1 MNGRMGQS
9 MITLHKLKIFILV
22 CEQGSLNKAAGA
34 LYLSQSAVSQHIQ
47 DLEASLGTQLLE
59 RSPRGTHPTAA
70 GEVLLDYARQMIQ
83 LLAHAE
89 RDIVQIDTA
98 QSLQLDIG
106 ATPGISVYLIPRW
119 LRDFQTDYDNIN
131 VSMQTGLTK
140 DIIAGVMD
148 TRYDLGFV
156 EGEIDDLTRDGLGQ
170 LPFYNMAYDVVVGAS
185 HPWADQTMI
194 SGEQLSGHP
203 FITRQP
209 TSRTRRW
216 LEAVLASHDIRL
228 KNTTELDSPGT
239 IKYALLEGGGI
250 SILPRYAVEREVERG
265 ELKVLSIE
273 GIVLDRSLRLV
284 WNQRLPLTTTQ
295 RAFLNMLVPSAPQL
309 SMLL

>member
-1 MNGRMGQS
+1 

-22 CEQGSLNKAAGA
+22 CEQGSLNKAAQA

-59 RSPRGTHPTAA
+59 RSPRGTQPTPA
-70 GEVLLDYARQMIQ
+70 GDVLLGYARQMVQ
-83 LLAHAE
+83 LLAEAE
-89 RDIVQIDTA
+89 HEIVQIDTA
-98 QSLQLDIG
+98 QSLQLDLG

-119 LRDFQTDYDNIN
+119 LRDFQSDYDNIN

-156 EGEIDDLTRDGLGQ
+156 EGTIDDLARDGMGQ
-170 LPFYNMAYDVVVGAS
+170 LPFYNLAYDVVVSAD
-185 HPWADQTMI
+185 HPWATLSTITADQ
-194 SGEQLSGHP
+194 LAGHT
-203 FITRQP
+203 FINRQP
-209 TSRTRRW
+209 SSRTRQW
-216 LEAVLASHDIRL
+216 IETVLGTHGIRL
-228 KNTTELDSPGT
+228 KTTTELDSPGT
-239 IKYALLEGGGI
+239 IKYALLDGGGV

-265 ELKVLSIE
+265 ELTLLSID
-273 GIVLDRSLRLV
+273 GITLDRSLRLV
-284 WNQRLPLTTTQ
+284 WNQRIPFTATQ
-295 RAFLNMLVPSAPQL
+295 RAFLNMLAPTAPQL

>member
-1 MNGRMGQS
+1 

-22 CEQGSLNKAAGA
+22 CEQGSLNKAAQA

-47 DLEASLGTQLLE
+47 DLEASLGAKLLN
-59 RSPRGTHPTAA
+59 RSPRGTTATPA
-70 GEVLLDYARQMIQ
+70 GEVLLDYARQMVR
-83 LLAHAE
+83 LLAEAE
-89 RDIVQIDTA
+89 HDIVQIDTA
-98 QSLQLDIG
+98 QSLQLDLG

-119 LRDFQTDYDNIN
+119 LRDFQSDYDNIN

-156 EGEIDDLTRDGLGQ
+156 EGEIDDLVRDNLGQ
-170 LPFYNMAYDVVVGAS
+170 LPFYNMAYDVVVSAD
-185 HPWADQTMI
+185 HDWAHQSTI
-194 SGEQLSGHP
+194 TPEQLAQHP
-203 FITRQP
+203 FINRQP

-216 LEAVLASHDIRL
+216 MEGVLGRYGIRL
-228 KNTTELDSPGT
+228 KTTTELDSPGT
-239 IKYALLEGGGI
+239 IKYALLDGGGV

-273 GIVLDRSLRLV
+273 GVKLDRSLRLV
-284 WNQRLPLTTTQ
+284 WNQRAAFTATQ
-295 RAFLNMLVPSAPQL
+295 RAFLNMLAPTAPQL